1 MRKEF
6 VKVPVMSY
14 EIVPKAIYTFDELSN
29 DAKQKAI
36 TDARKY
42 LELYGYAWE
51 DENNRAIESIG
62 KALNCGHKIDT
73 FDNLSFRIYFTSK
86 NDDSIDELEG
96 EKAKAY
102 IKNIIDNFD
111 AKYYMEMCLK
121 DTFDK
126 YNFHRQTVLD
136 FIDAVAFALS
146 NDITKDY
153 MYQYSQEGIRQMFI
167 DNEQE
172 FFEDGSKFVLTNTVK
187 YANIKA

>member
-14 EIVPKAIYTFDELSN
+14 EIVLKAIYTFDELSN

-51 DENNRAIESIG
+51 DENNRAIESIA
-62 KALNCGHKIDT
+62 KALNCDYKIDT

-96 EKAKAY
+96 KKAKAY

-111 AKYYMEMCLK
+111 AKYCMEMCLK

-172 FFEDGSKFVLTNTVK
+172 FFEDGSKK
-187 YANIKA
+187 C